1 MVWAISISLATTLE
15 ITIVFSSSG
24 YLDVSVHQVSFLKKD
39 NYSSNNWVAPFG
51 NFRLNGYLH
60 LIETYRS
67 LSRPSSP
74 MRAKASAIR
83 PY

>member
-1 MVWAISISLATTLE
+1 MLQSYNPNFAETILVWAVPFSFATTQG
-15 ITIVFSSSG
+15 ITICFIFLWLQNDYTSINR
-24 YLDVSVHQVSFLKKD
+24 VS
-39 NYSSNNWVAPFG
+39 PFG
-51 NFRLNGYLH
+51 NFRFKGYLH

-83 PY
+83 P